1 MREREAGPA
10 RTSLDPLL
18 PVVYSYWTV
27 HASHDPRPTVGLVGL
42 GNMGTAIAERLLD
55 AGFPLVVNNRTP
67 AKAEALGALGAEV
80 ATTPEKLAEQVDV
93 VLTSL
98 ANDAAFE
105 DVAERVI
112 AAARPGTVLVD
123 MSTVSPDASARIA
136 SLADMASV
144 RYLRAPVSG
153 NPSVVRAGNL
163 SFNVSGARETLDD
176 IEAVIRAIGP
186 TIHRVGEGEQARIV
200 KLAINLMIAVLA
212 QVMSEALVL
221 AEASGVSRA
230 ALLEVMASSAAGA
243 PFVKYKTEPLL
254 RDDFS
259 ATFTTALMEKD
270 IDLVLDAA
278 GEAGV
283 ELPLA
288 REMKT
293 HLRAAIDAGYGD
305 DDFIALFLHLRSATG
320 LATAATSPSRVSELP
335 NKEVVP

>member
-1 MREREAGPA
+1 
-10 RTSLDPLL
+10 
-18 PVVYSYWTV
+18 
-27 HASHDPRPTVGLVGL
+27 
-42 GNMGTAIAERLLD
+42 MGTAIAERLLD
-55 AGFPLVVNNRTP
+55 AGYPLVVNNRTP
-67 AKAEALGALGAEV
+67 EKAQALAALGADV
-80 ATTPEKLAEQVDV
+80 ATTPEELVEQVDV

-105 DVAERVI
+105 NVAGRVV

-123 MSTVSPDASARIA
+123 MSTVSPDASARVA
-136 SLADMASV
+136 SLAEMASV

-163 SFNVSGARETLDD
+163 SFIVSGARETLDD
-176 IEAVIRAIGP
+176 VEAVIGAIGP
-186 TIHRVGEGEQARIV
+186 TIHHVGDGEQARTV

-221 AEASGVSRA
+221 GETAGVSRA
-230 ALLEVMASSAAGA
+230 ALLDVMGSSAAGA
-243 PFVKYKTEPLL
+243 PFVKYKTEPLV

-278 GEAGV
+278 RDAGV

-288 REMKT
+288 KEMKT
-293 HLRAAIDAGYGD
+293 HLRAAIDAGYAD
-305 DDFIALFLHLRSATG
+305 DDFIVLFQHLRSASG
-320 LATAATSPSRVSELP
+320 LAPAVTPPSRVSELP
-335 NKEVVP
+335 QQEVVQ